1 MTGDQNVSRDW
12 SRDINVHRDW
22 SQDLNISC
30 DWSQDIN
37 ISRDWSQDINISRDW
52 SQDINVR
59 TFISSFPISCR
70 FLMDAP
76 VTLFPN
82 SSVIFYKQAFM
93 CLIV

>member
-37 ISRDWSQDINISRDW
+37 VRNWNLKTFRLQQKDILLLS
-52 SQDINVR
+52 
-59 TFISSFPISCR
+59 
-70 FLMDAP
+70 L
-76 VTLFPN
+76 
-82 SSVIFYKQAFM
+82 SV
-93 CLIV
+93 L